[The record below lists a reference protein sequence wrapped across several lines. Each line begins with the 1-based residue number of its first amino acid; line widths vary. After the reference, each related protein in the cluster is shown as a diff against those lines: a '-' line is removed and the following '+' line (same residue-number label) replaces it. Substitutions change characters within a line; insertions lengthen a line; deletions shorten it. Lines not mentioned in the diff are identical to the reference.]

1 MKSRFT
7 FDRESAAARNSV
19 RTLVAA
25 LCVLGLVGLTLF
37 HFDDGGG
44 FANRFAKATLPETDG
59 PVANSVSSTRRQ
71 ATRRCRAWK
80 PPFPARTS
88 RPPMRRPRRRSEG
101 ELATSRFRRRAML
114 AGASFLIASAAS
126 ATPQVVGDEACER

>member
-1 MKSRFT
+1 MKTRCD
-7 FDRESAAARNSV
+7 FDRESTVARNSV

-59 PVANSVSSTRRQ
+59 PVANSGFLHAPTSDPSLPSLE
-71 ATRRCRAWK
+71 AT
-80 PPFPARTS
+80 FS
-88 RPPMRRPRRRSEG
+88 RKD
-101 ELATSRFRRRAML
+101 F
-114 AGASFLIASAAS
+114 SAADD
-126 ATPQVVGDEACER
+126 TPAPTF